1 MTGLRLHP
9 GDNVLV
15 ARAEL
20 SMGDRA
26 GGCRVRET
34 VPAAH
39 KIASKDIAAGEPV
52 RKYGQIIGYASEAI
66 TAGHHVH
73 SHNLSCRPVPLE
85 HDFCAGYQKVE
96 PVPDEECARF
106 DGFHRANGTVGTR
119 NMIAVLSMVNCSA
132 MVARR
137 IAHAFTPGDLAEFA
151 NVDGV
156 AAFTSGTGCGM
167 SGAGEGFDALQ
178 RVIWGYARNPNI
190 GGVLLVGLGCET
202 NQIDFLL
209 EAYGMAPGPMFQV
222 LNIQSAGGTARTIRA
237 GVERIRDMLPGV
249 NRVTR
254 RPAPVSRLMLGLQCG
269 GSDGLS
275 GITANPALGHAC
287 DLLVAQGGT
296 VVLSETPEIYG
307 AEHLLTRRAASPR
320 IARKLLEKVTW
331 WEDYVARNKG
341 IMDNNP
347 SPGNKAGGLTTIL
360 EKSLGAVAKGGTSGL
375 NAVYD
380 YAEPVRA
387 SGLVFMDSPG
397 YDPVS
402 VTGQIASG
410 CTLICFT
417 TGRGSILGSK
427 PAPTIKIAT
436 NTPMF
441 RHMAGDMDIDAG
453 RIVSEGMDV
462 AQVGRDIFA
471 RIIRVASGQ
480 ATVSEAQG
488 QGEDE
493 FVPWQIGATM

>member
-1 MTGLRLHP
+1 MTSLRLHP
-9 GDNVLV
+9 ADNVEV
-15 ARAEL
+15 ARTDLA
-20 SMGDRA
+20 MGDVA
-26 GGCRVRET
+26 GGCRVKEI

-39 KIASKDIAAGEPV
+39 KIAIETIAKGEPV
-52 RKYGQIIGYASEAI
+52 RKYGQIIGYASEEI
-66 TAGHHVH
+66 TAGDHVH
-73 SHNLSCRPVPLE
+73 RHNLIYGAAPLE
-85 HDFCAGYQKVE
+85 HDFCADYRPVE
-96 PVPDEECARF
+96 PVPDEECTRF
-106 DGFHRANGTVGTR
+106 DGYHRANGAVGTR

-132 MVARR
+132 VVARR
-137 IAHAFTPGDLAEFA
+137 IARAFTPDVLASYA

-167 SGAGEGFDALQ
+167 SGSGEGFDMLQ

-190 GGVLLVGLGCET
+190 GGVLLVGLGCEI

-209 EAYGMAPGPMFQV
+209 DAYGISPGPAFQV
-222 LNIQSAGGTARTIRA
+222 MNIQTLGGTARTIRA
-237 GVERIRDMLPGV
+237 GVERIRDMLPEV
-249 NRVTR
+249 NRATR

-287 DLLVAQGGT
+287 DLLVGQGSA

-320 IARKLLEKVTW
+320 IARKLLARVAW

-341 IMDNNP
+341 SMDNNP

-360 EKSLGAVAKGGTSGL
+360 EKSLGAVAKGGTTGL
-375 NAVYD
+375 NGVYD
-380 YAEPVRA
+380 YAEPIDA

-410 CTLICFT
+410 CNLVCFT

-436 NTPMF
+436 NTTMF

-453 RIVSEGMDV
+453 RIVSEGVDV
-462 AQVGRDIFA
+462 ERVGREIFD
-471 RIIRVASGQ
+471 RIVRVASGQ

-488 QGEDE
+488 LGEDE